1 MGTLTKKQL
10 IEKISART
18 RIPRTETRLVV
29 QEFLDQI
36 ILELKRGH
44 RVEFRDF
51 GVFEVRIR
59 GERTA
64 QNPKTLAQ
72 VRVPARR
79 AVRFKMG
86 RLMRE
91 SVATEPKPAP
101 DARADHA
108 PTPDVVTVGTRA
120 GKSRV

>member
-51 GVFEVRIR
+51 GVFEVKARAPR
-59 GERTA
+59 MA
-64 QNPKTLAQ
+64 QNPKTLEQ
-72 VRVPARR
+72 VQVPAKRS
-79 AVRFKMG
+79 VRFKVG
-86 RLMRE
+86 RVMRDR
-91 SVATEPKPAP
+91 V
-101 DARADHA
+101 DADAA
-108 PTPDVVTVGTRA
+108 AAVTTTA
-120 GKSRV
+120 

>member
-1 MGTLTKKQL
+1 MGTLTKKHL
-10 IEKISART
+10 IERISTRT
-18 RIPRTETRLVV
+18 KVNRNDTRLVV
-29 QEFLDQI
+29 QEFLDQV

-44 RVEFRDF
+44 RIEFRDF
-51 GVFEVRIR
+51 GVFEVRVR
-59 GERTA
+59 SERTA

-91 SVATEPKPAP
+91 SVANEPKPAP
-101 DARADHA
+101 EPKADHA
-108 PTPDVVTVGTRA
+108 PDVVTVGARG